1 MDTINIG
8 AYGFLES
15 VAGMTIEVKMVC
27 VKFAV
32 LFAVIAASYGV
43 IKFLFGFED
52 GNKIDFRKYVW
63 TPLITIILL
72 VNYAYLIDVTD
83 SLGGLIIKS
92 VPSANDKSPFVEIMN
107 SANKRSGIIAAE
119 YVAKHEENLADD
131 QKSSLKKIGD
141 GILNQMKIRGEI
153 IGAPLRYIGK
163 LFSGSLIS
171 FCRIII
177 NNARGVILAVLVIT
191 GPLAI
196 LVSIIP
202 LFREMLAK
210 WYKAYLGVMMWA
222 VTINLLDA
230 LIIAFAQNSVG
241 VDINDIYMLPADSEQ
256 HIQAMQA
263 ANQITGDFGAQ
274 AGFINF
280 IFALMYLSVPLLTSL
295 WMGDRM
301 LMGFMSNIMT
311 KSMDFAIEGGKAI
324 AAAVTGGTSMAAT
337 GPPKADTSGTE

>member
-63 TPLITIILL
+63 TPLIIIILL

-107 SANKRSGIIAAE
+107 SANKRSKIIAAE
-119 YVAKHEENLADD
+119 YVAEQAENLVDD
-131 QKSSLKKIGD
+131 EKSSLKKIGD
-141 GILNQMKIRGEI
+141 GILSQIKM
-153 IGAPLRYIGK
+153 IGGVITSPLRYVGK
-163 LFSGSLIS
+163 LFSGALIS
-171 FCRIII
+171 FCRVII

-241 VDINDIYMLPADSEQ
+241 VDINDIMMMGDSEQ

-263 ANQITGDFGAQ
+263 SNEITGDLGAQ

-280 IFALMYLSVPLLTSL
+280 VFALMYLSVPLLTSL

-311 KSMDFAIEGGKAI
+311 KTMDFAIEGGKAI
-324 AAAVTGGTSMAAT
+324 AAAATGGTSMAAT
-337 GPPKADTSGTE
+337 GAPKVDTSGTE